1 MADIYTDKFKAAIAA
16 ERQGKDVLYKSNLG
30 LKVMRPDGVSYFV
43 KGNTPG
49 PKLVKKNRGGA
60 VMKARGGTFKGTF

>member
-1 MADIYTDKFKAAIAA
+1 MSDKVYTNRYKALKAASDS
-16 ERQGKDVLYKSNLG
+16 GKNVLYKSDFG
-30 LKVMRPDGVSYFV
+30 IKVIQPDGVTYFM
-43 KGNTPG
+43 KGNTG